1 MTSAQHALS
10 LVLDR
15 STVSSLYPPARGARS
30 RERKIPLS
38 PEILEVLPARVRSVI
53 RKSLGRGGMEA
64 FLLDSEEGLHLIIR
78 NKRRY

>member
-1 MTSAQHALS
+1 MTSAQHSMS

-15 STVSSLYPPARGARS
+15 STISSLYPEQGRHGR
-30 RERKIPLS
+30 RERRIPLS
-38 PEILEVLPARVRSVI
+38 PEILELLPTRVRTAI

-64 FLLDSEEGLHLIIR
+64 FILDNEEGLCVVIR